1 MDNASQT
8 RPPVVILARPQMG
21 ENIGA
26 TARAMMNCGL
36 SDLRLVAP
44 RDGWPNTTALPMAA
58 GGKSII
64 ETAQVFD
71 TVAAAT
77 ADISFLAATSARRRD
92 LAIRSLDPRAAAEM
106 IIAHTPTPPDNL
118 HDKPAYIVQED
129 DNQAALLFGP
139 EASGLDND
147 EVVLADI
154 LVTASLN
161 PAYPSLNLAQ
171 GVLLM
176 AWEWRM
182 AVLYAAGQSA
192 DVPSAH
198 VSGTN
203 VSSTDVSGD
212 ASHQPKCA
220 SVAER
225 DYFYNRL
232 EMALDE
238 GGFFTAPDMVKA
250 VKRNIRALFNRAA
263 PSKQEIST
271 LHGILQALTRTRK
284 S

>member
-1 MDNASQT
+1 MDNARQT
-8 RPPVVILARPQMG
+8 RPPVVILTHPQMG

-26 TARAMMNCGL
+26 AARAMMNCGL

-44 RDGWPNTTALPMAA
+44 RDGWPNAAALPMAA
-58 GGKSII
+58 GGKAII

-92 LAIRSLDPRAAAEM
+92 LAIRSLDPRGAAEL
-106 IIAHTPTPPDNL
+106 IVAHTSAAPDDL
-118 HDKPAYIVQED
+118 HDEH
-129 DNQAALLFGP
+129 NRAALLFGP
-139 EASGLDND
+139 EASGLDNE

-182 AVLYAAGQSA
+182 AVLYAARQSA
-192 DVPSAH
+192 EVP
-198 VSGTN
+198 
-203 VSSTDVSGD
+203 GD
-212 ASHQPKCA
+212 AAHRSERASITGRA

-225 DYFYNRL
+225 DYFYRRL

-238 GGFFTAPDMVKA
+238 GGFFTAPGMVA
-250 VKRNIRALFNRAA
+250 TVKRNIRALFNRAA

-271 LHGILQALTRTRK
+271 LHGILQALTRNRK
-284 S
+284 T

>member
-1 MDNASQT
+1 MGNARQT

-26 TARAMMNCGL
+26 AARAMMNCGL

-44 RDGWPNTTALPMAA
+44 RDGWPNAAALPMAA
-58 GGKSII
+58 GGKAII

-92 LAIRSLDPRAAAEM
+92 LAIWSLDPRGAAEM
-106 IIAHTPTPPDNL
+106 IVVHTAAEPDNPPNNSP
-118 HDKPAYIVQED
+118 DEQ
-129 DNQAALLFGP
+129 NRAALLFGP

-154 LVTASLN
+154 LVTASMN

-182 AVLYAAGQSA
+182 AVLYAARPSA
-192 DVPSAH
+192 EVSGVNVPSF
-198 VSGTN
+198 N
-203 VSSTDVSGD
+203 VPGD
-212 ASHQPKCA
+212 AAHRPGRA

-225 DYFYNRL
+225 DYFYKRL

-238 GGFFTAPDMVKA
+238 GGFFTAPDMVA
-250 VKRNIRALFNRAA
+250 TVKRNIRALFNRAA

-271 LHGILQALTRTRK
+271 LHGILQALTRNRK
-284 S
+284 T

>member
-1 MDNASQT
+1 MDHDIQT
-8 RPPVVILARPQMG
+8 VPPVVILARPQMG

-26 TARAMMNCGL
+26 AARAMMNCGL

-44 RDGWPNTTALPMAA
+44 RDGWPNAAALPMAA

-64 ETAQVFD
+64 EHARVFD

-77 ADISFLAATSARRRD
+77 HDISFLAATSARRRD
-92 LAIRSLDPRAAAEM
+92 LAIWSSNPRHAAAMIVAHTSQSHGKAASDRKRAA
-106 IIAHTPTPPDNL
+106 I
-118 HDKPAYIVQED
+118 
-129 DNQAALLFGP
+129 LFGP

-161 PAYPSLNLAQ
+161 PDYPSLNLAQ
-171 GVLLM
+171 GVLLL

-182 AVLYAAGQSA
+182 AAQSAAGQNQDKLA
-192 DVPSAH
+192 NPVGLDER
-198 VSGTN
+198 
-203 VSSTDVSGD
+203 
-212 ASHQPKCA
+212 A

-225 DYFYNRL
+225 DFFYNRL
-232 EMALDE
+232 ETALDD
-238 GGFFTAPDMVKA
+238 GGFFTAPDMMA
-250 VKRNIRALFNRAA
+250 TVKRNIRALFSRAGL
-263 PSKQEIST
+263 SKQEINT
-271 LHGILQALTRTRK
+271 LHGILQALTSQRK

>member
-1 MDNASQT
+1 MDNEIQIH
-8 RPPVVILARPQMG
+8 PPVVILARPQMG

-36 SDLRLVAP
+36 PNLRLVTP
-44 RDGWPNTTALPMAA
+44 RDGWPNAKALPMAA

-64 ETAQVFD
+64 ENARVFD
-71 TVAAAT
+71 TVAAA
-77 ADISFLAATSARRRD
+77 ASDISFLAATSARCRD
-92 LAIRSLDPRAAAEM
+92 LAIRSYDPRGAAEM
-106 IIAHTPTPPDNL
+106 IVAHTNL
-118 HDKPAYIVQED
+118 SGGKTSKVDE
-129 DNQAALLFGP
+129 NRAAILFGP

-161 PAYPSLNLAQ
+161 PDYPSLNLAQ

-182 AVLYAAGQSA
+182 ATLAAANQRQDKLVEA
-192 DVPSAH
+192 LTLD
-198 VSGTN
+198 
-203 VSSTDVSGD
+203 DR
-212 ASHQPKCA
+212 A

-232 EMALDE
+232 ETALDA
-238 GGFFTAPDMVKA
+238 GGFFTAPDMVTT
-250 VKRNIRALFNRAA
+250 VKRNIRALFTRAG
-263 PSKQEIST
+263 PSKQEINT
-271 LHGILQALTRTRK
+271 LHGILQALTSQRK

>member
-1 MDNASQT
+1 MDNARQT

-26 TARAMMNCGL
+26 AARAMMNCGL
-36 SDLRLVAP
+36 PDLRLVAP
-44 RDGWPNTTALPMAA
+44 RDGWPNAAALPMAA
-58 GGKSII
+58 GGKAII

-92 LAIRSLDPRAAAEM
+92 LAIRSLDPRGAAEL
-106 IIAHTPTPPDNL
+106 IVAHTSAAPDDL
-118 HDKPAYIVQED
+118 HDEH
-129 DNQAALLFGP
+129 NRAALLFGP
-139 EASGLDND
+139 EASGLDNE

-182 AVLYAAGQSA
+182 AVLYAARQSA
-192 DVPSAH
+192 EVP
-198 VSGTN
+198 
-203 VSSTDVSGD
+203 GD
-212 ASHQPKCA
+212 AAHRPERASVTGRA

-225 DYFYNRL
+225 DYFYKRL

-238 GGFFTAPDMVKA
+238 GGFFTAPDMVA
-250 VKRNIRALFNRAA
+250 TVKRNIRALFNRAA

-271 LHGILQALTRTRK
+271 LHGILQALTRNRK
-284 S
+284 T

>member
-1 MDNASQT
+1 
-8 RPPVVILARPQMG
+8 
-21 ENIGA
+21 
-26 TARAMMNCGL
+26 MMNCGL

-44 RDGWPNTTALPMAA
+44 RDGWPNAAALPMAA
-58 GGKSII
+58 GGKPII

-92 LAIRSLDPRAAAEM
+92 LAIRSLDPRGAAEM
-106 IIAHTPTPPDNL
+106 IVAHTSAAADNSPDEQNR
-118 HDKPAYIVQED
+118 
-129 DNQAALLFGP
+129 AALLFGP

-182 AVLYAAGQSA
+182 AVLYAAGQNAEVPSVN
-192 DVPSAH
+192 VPSAG
-198 VSGTN
+198 VP
-203 VSSTDVSGD
+203 GD
-212 ASHQPKCA
+212 ATHRPGRA

-225 DYFYNRL
+225 DYFYKRL

-238 GGFFTAPDMVKA
+238 GGFFTAPDMVA
-250 VKRNIRALFNRAA
+250 TVKRNIRALFNRAA

-271 LHGILQALTRTRK
+271 LHGILQALTRNRK
-284 S
+284 T

>member
-1 MDNASQT
+1 MDNARQT
-8 RPPVVILARPQMG
+8 WPPVVILARPQMG

-26 TARAMMNCGL
+26 AARAMMNCGL
-36 SDLRLVAP
+36 SELRLVAP
-44 RDGWPNTTALPMAA
+44 RDGWPNAAALPMAA
-58 GGKSII
+58 GGKAII

-92 LAIRSLDPRAAAEM
+92 LAIRSLDPRGAAEL
-106 IIAHTPTPPDNL
+106 IVAHTSAAPDDL
-118 HDKPAYIVQED
+118 HDEH
-129 DNQAALLFGP
+129 NRAALLFGP
-139 EASGLDND
+139 EACGLDND

-154 LVTASLN
+154 LVTAPLN

-182 AVLYAAGQSA
+182 AVLYAARQSA
-192 DVPSAH
+192 EVP
-198 VSGTN
+198 
-203 VSSTDVSGD
+203 GD
-212 ASHQPKCA
+212 AAHRSERA

-225 DYFYNRL
+225 DYFYRRL

-238 GGFFTAPDMVKA
+238 GGFFTAPGMVA
-250 VKRNIRALFNRAA
+250 TVKRNIRALFNRAA

-271 LHGILQALTRTRK
+271 LHGILQALTRNRK
-284 S
+284 T

>member
-1 MDNASQT
+1 MDNARQT

-26 TARAMMNCGL
+26 AARAMMNCGL

-44 RDGWPNTTALPMAA
+44 RDGWPNAAALPMAA
-58 GGKSII
+58 GGKPII

-92 LAIRSLDPRAAAEM
+92 LAIRSLDPRGAAEM
-106 IIAHTPTPPDNL
+106 IVAHMAAAPDNPPNNSP
-118 HDKPAYIVQED
+118 DEQ
-129 DNQAALLFGP
+129 NRAALLFGP

-182 AVLYAAGQSA
+182 AVLYAAGQNA
-192 DVPSAH
+192 EVPGDVVHRPER
-198 VSGTN
+198 
-203 VSSTDVSGD
+203 
-212 ASHQPKCA
+212 A

-225 DYFYNRL
+225 DYFYKRL

-238 GGFFTAPDMVKA
+238 GGFFTAPDMVA
-250 VKRNIRALFNRAA
+250 TVKRNIRALFNRAA

-271 LHGILQALTRTRK
+271 LHGILQALTRNRK
-284 S
+284 T

>member
-1 MDNASQT
+1 MDNARQT
-8 RPPVVILARPQMG
+8 RPPLVILARPQMG

-26 TARAMMNCGL
+26 AARAMMNCGL

-44 RDGWPNTTALPMAA
+44 RDGWPNAAALPMAA
-58 GGKSII
+58 GGKPII

-92 LAIRSLDPRAAAEM
+92 LAIRSLDPRGAAKL
-106 IIAHTPTPPDNL
+106 IVAHTSAAPDDL
-118 HDKPAYIVQED
+118 HEEH
-129 DNQAALLFGP
+129 NRAALLFGP

-182 AVLYAAGQSA
+182 AVLYAAGQNA
-192 DVPSAH
+192 EVPGDVAH
-198 VSGTN
+198 RPER
-203 VSSTDVSGD
+203 
-212 ASHQPKCA
+212 ASVTGRA

-225 DYFYNRL
+225 DYFYKRL

-238 GGFFTAPDMVKA
+238 GGFFTAPDMVA
-250 VKRNIRALFNRAA
+250 TVKRNIRALFNRAA

-271 LHGILQALTRTRK
+271 LHGILQALTRNRK
-284 S
+284 T

>member
-1 MDNASQT
+1 MDNARQT

-26 TARAMMNCGL
+26 AARAMMNCGL
-36 SDLRLVAP
+36 SELRLVAP
-44 RDGWPNTTALPMAA
+44 RDGWPNAAALPMAA
-58 GGKSII
+58 GGKAII

-92 LAIRSLDPRAAAEM
+92 LAIRSLDPRGAAEL
-106 IIAHTPTPPDNL
+106 IVAHTSAAPDDL
-118 HDKPAYIVQED
+118 HDEH
-129 DNQAALLFGP
+129 NRAALMFGP

-161 PAYPSLNLAQ
+161 SAYPSLNLAQ

-182 AVLYAAGQSA
+182 AVLYAVGQNA
-192 DVPSAH
+192 EVPGDVAH
-198 VSGTN
+198 RPER
-203 VSSTDVSGD
+203 
-212 ASHQPKCA
+212 ASVTGRA

-225 DYFYNRL
+225 DYFYKRL

-238 GGFFTAPDMVKA
+238 GGFFTAPDMVA
-250 VKRNIRALFNRAA
+250 TVKRNIRALFNRAA

-271 LHGILQALTRTRK
+271 LHGILQALTRNRK
-284 S
+284 T

>member
-1 MDNASQT
+1 MDNVRQT
-8 RPPVVILARPQMG
+8 RPPLVILARPQMG

-26 TARAMMNCGL
+26 AARAMMNCGL

-44 RDGWPNTTALPMAA
+44 RDGWPNAAALPMAA
-58 GGKSII
+58 GGKPII

-92 LAIRSLDPRAAAEM
+92 LAIRSLDPRGAAEL
-106 IIAHTPTPPDNL
+106 IVAHTSAAPDDL
-118 HDKPAYIVQED
+118 HDEH
-129 DNQAALLFGP
+129 NRAALLFGP

-192 DVPSAH
+192 DVP
-198 VSGTN
+198 
-203 VSSTDVSGD
+203 GD
-212 ASHQPKCA
+212 ATHRAGRA

-225 DYFYNRL
+225 DYFYKRL

-238 GGFFTAPDMVKA
+238 GGFFTAPDMVA
-250 VKRNIRALFNRAA
+250 TVKRNVRALFNRAA

-271 LHGILQALTRTRK
+271 LHGILQALTRNRK
-284 S
+284 T

>member
-1 MDNASQT
+1 
-8 RPPVVILARPQMG
+8 MG

-26 TARAMMNCGL
+26 AARAMMNCGL

-44 RDGWPNTTALPMAA
+44 RDGWPNAAALPMAA
-58 GGKSII
+58 GGKAII

-92 LAIRSLDPRAAAEM
+92 LAIRSLDLRGAAELIVAHTAAA
-106 IIAHTPTPPDNL
+106 PDNPPDDLQDAQNR
-118 HDKPAYIVQED
+118 
-129 DNQAALLFGP
+129 AALLFGP

-192 DVPSAH
+192 DLPSFNVPSAG
-198 VSGTN
+198 VP
-203 VSSTDVSGD
+203 GD
-212 ASHQPKCA
+212 AAHQPERASIAGRA

-225 DYFYNRL
+225 DYFYRHL

-238 GGFFTAPDMVKA
+238 GGFFTAPDMVA
-250 VKRNIRALFNRAA
+250 TVKRNIRALFNRAA

-271 LHGILQALTRTRK
+271 LHGILQALTRNRK
-284 S
+284 T

>member
-1 MDNASQT
+1 MDYEIQIY
-8 RPPVVILARPQMG
+8 PPVVILARPQMG

-26 TARAMMNCGL
+26 AARAMINCGL

-44 RDGWPNTTALPMAA
+44 RDGWPNAEALPMAA

-64 ETAQVFD
+64 ENAHVFD

-77 ADISFLAATSARRRD
+77 SDISFLAATSARRRD
-92 LAIRSLDPRAAAEM
+92 LAIRSCDPRDAAEM
-106 IIAHTPTPPDNL
+106 IVAHINQSG
-118 HDKPAYIVQED
+118 DKTSKVDE
-129 DNQAALLFGP
+129 NRAAILFGP

-154 LVTASLN
+154 LVTAPLN
-161 PAYPSLNLAQ
+161 PDYASLNLAQ

-182 AVLYAAGQSA
+182 ATLAAADQSQNKMVEPVTL
-192 DVPSAH
+192 D
-198 VSGTN
+198 
-203 VSSTDVSGD
+203 DR
-212 ASHQPKCA
+212 A

-225 DYFYNRL
+225 DYFCNRL
-232 EMALDE
+232 ETALDASD
-238 GGFFTAPDMVKA
+238 FFTASDMVTS
-250 VKRNIRALFNRAA
+250 VKRNIRALFTRAC
-263 PSKQEIST
+263 PSKQEINT
-271 LHGILQALTRTRK
+271 LHGILQALTSKRK

>member
-1 MDNASQT
+1 MDNACQT
-8 RPPVVILARPQMG
+8 RSPVVILARPQMG

-26 TARAMMNCGL
+26 AARAMMNCGL

-44 RDGWPNTTALPMAA
+44 RDGWPNAAALPMAA
-58 GGKSII
+58 GGKTII

-77 ADISFLAATSARRRD
+77 VDISFLAATSARRRD
-92 LAIRSLDPRAAAEM
+92 LAIRSLDPRGAAEM
-106 IIAHTPTPPDNL
+106 IVAHTPTPPDNL
-118 HDKPAYIVQED
+118 QD
-129 DNQAALLFGP
+129 DHNRAAILFGP

-182 AVLYAAGQSA
+182 AVLFAAGQSA
-192 DVPSAH
+192 AVP
-198 VSGTN
+198 
-203 VSSTDVSGD
+203 GD
-212 ASHQPKCA
+212 ATHRAGRA

-225 DYFYNRL
+225 DYFYKRL

-238 GGFFTAPDMVKA
+238 GGFFTAPDMVA
-250 VKRNIRALFNRAA
+250 TVKRNIRALFNRAA

-271 LHGILQALTRTRK
+271 LHGILQALTRHRK
-284 S
+284 T

>member
-1 MDNASQT
+1 MDNARQT

-26 TARAMMNCGL
+26 AARAMMNCGL

-44 RDGWPNTTALPMAA
+44 RDGWPNAAALPMAA
-58 GGKSII
+58 GGKAII

-92 LAIRSLDPRAAAEM
+92 LAIRSLDPRGAAEL
-106 IIAHTPTPPDNL
+106 IVAHTSAAPDDL
-118 HDKPAYIVQED
+118 HDEH
-129 DNQAALLFGP
+129 NRAALLFGP
-139 EASGLDND
+139 EASGLDNE
-147 EVVLADI
+147 EVVLADM

-182 AVLYAAGQSA
+182 AVLYAARQSA
-192 DVPSAH
+192 EVP
-198 VSGTN
+198 
-203 VSSTDVSGD
+203 GD
-212 ASHQPKCA
+212 AAHRPERASVTGRA

-225 DYFYNRL
+225 DYFYKRL

-238 GGFFTAPDMVKA
+238 GGFFTAPDMVA
-250 VKRNIRALFNRAA
+250 TVKRNIRALFNRAA

-271 LHGILQALTRTRK
+271 LHGILQALTRNRK
-284 S
+284 T

>member
-1 MDNASQT
+1 MGNASQT

-26 TARAMMNCGL
+26 AARAMMNCGL

-44 RDGWPNTTALPMAA
+44 RDGWPNAAALPMAA
-58 GGKSII
+58 GGKPII

-92 LAIRSLDPRAAAEM
+92 LAIRSLDPRGAAEM
-106 IIAHTPTPPDNL
+106 IVAHMAAAPDNPPNNSP
-118 HDKPAYIVQED
+118 DEQ
-129 DNQAALLFGP
+129 NRAALLFGP

-182 AVLYAAGQSA
+182 AVLYAAGQNA
-192 DVPSAH
+192 EVPGDVAH
-198 VSGTN
+198 RPER
-203 VSSTDVSGD
+203 
-212 ASHQPKCA
+212 ASVTGRA

-225 DYFYNRL
+225 DYFYKRL

-238 GGFFTAPDMVKA
+238 GGFFTAPDMVA
-250 VKRNIRALFNRAA
+250 TVKRNIRALFNRAA

-271 LHGILQALTRTRK
+271 LHGILQALTRNRK
-284 S
+284 T

>member
-1 MDNASQT
+1 MDNARQT

-26 TARAMMNCGL
+26 AARAMMNCGL

-44 RDGWPNTTALPMAA
+44 RDGWPNAAALPMAA
-58 GGKSII
+58 GGKPII

-92 LAIRSLDPRAAAEM
+92 LAIRSLDPRGAAEM
-106 IIAHTPTPPDNL
+106 IVAHTSAATDNPPDNSP
-118 HDKPAYIVQED
+118 DEQ
-129 DNQAALLFGP
+129 NRAALLFGP

-182 AVLYAAGQSA
+182 AVIYAAGQSA
-192 DVPSAH
+192 DVPGADVLGDVAH
-198 VSGTN
+198 RPER
-203 VSSTDVSGD
+203 
-212 ASHQPKCA
+212 ASVTGRA

-225 DYFYNRL
+225 DYFYKRL

-238 GGFFTAPDMVKA
+238 GGFFTAPDMVA
-250 VKRNIRALFNRAA
+250 TVKRNIRALFNRAA

-271 LHGILQALTRTRK
+271 LHGILQALTRNRK
-284 S
+284 T

>member
-1 MDNASQT
+1 MDNARQT

-26 TARAMMNCGL
+26 AARAMMNCGL

-44 RDGWPNTTALPMAA
+44 RDGWPNAAALPMAA
-58 GGKSII
+58 GGKAII

-92 LAIRSLDPRAAAEM
+92 LAIRSLDPRGAAEL
-106 IIAHTPTPPDNL
+106 IVAHTSAAPDDL
-118 HDKPAYIVQED
+118 HDEH
-129 DNQAALLFGP
+129 NRAALLFGP
-139 EASGLDND
+139 EASGLDNE

-182 AVLYAAGQSA
+182 AVLYAARQSA
-192 DVPSAH
+192 EVP
-198 VSGTN
+198 
-203 VSSTDVSGD
+203 GD
-212 ASHQPKCA
+212 AAHRPERASVTGRA

-225 DYFYNRL
+225 DYFYKRL

-238 GGFFTAPDMVKA
+238 GGFFTAPDMVA
-250 VKRNIRALFNRAA
+250 TVKRNIRALFNRAA

-271 LHGILQALTRTRK
+271 LHGILQALTRNRK
-284 S
+284 T

>member
-1 MDNASQT
+1 
-8 RPPVVILARPQMG
+8 
-21 ENIGA
+21 
-26 TARAMMNCGL
+26 MMNCGL

-44 RDGWPNTTALPMAA
+44 RDGWPNAAALPMAA
-58 GGKSII
+58 GGKAII

-92 LAIRSLDPRAAAEM
+92 LAIRSLDPRGAAEM
-106 IIAHTPTPPDNL
+106 IVAHTAAAPDNPPNNSP
-118 HDKPAYIVQED
+118 DEQ
-129 DNQAALLFGP
+129 NRAALLFGP

-182 AVLYAAGQSA
+182 AVLYAVGQNA
-192 DVPSAH
+192 EVPGDVAH
-198 VSGTN
+198 RPER
-203 VSSTDVSGD
+203 
-212 ASHQPKCA
+212 ASVTGRA
-220 SVAER
+220 SVAE
-225 DYFYNRL
+225 
-232 EMALDE
+232 
-238 GGFFTAPDMVKA
+238 
-250 VKRNIRALFNRAA
+250 NRARQ
-263 PSKQEIST
+263 K
-271 LHGILQALTRTRK
+271 G
-284 S
+284 

>member
-1 MDNASQT
+1 MDNVRQT

-26 TARAMMNCGL
+26 AARAMMNCGL

-44 RDGWPNTTALPMAA
+44 RDGWPNAAALPMAA
-58 GGKSII
+58 GGKPII

-77 ADISFLAATSARRRD
+77 ADISFLAATSARRRA
-92 LAIRSLDPRAAAEM
+92 LAIRSLDPRGAAEL
-106 IIAHTPTPPDNL
+106 IVAHTSAAPDDL
-118 HDKPAYIVQED
+118 HDEH
-129 DNQAALLFGP
+129 NRAALLFGP

-192 DVPSAH
+192 DVP
-198 VSGTN
+198 
-203 VSSTDVSGD
+203 GD
-212 ASHQPKCA
+212 ATHRAGRA

-225 DYFYNRL
+225 DYFYKRL

-238 GGFFTAPDMVKA
+238 GGFFTAPDMVA
-250 VKRNIRALFNRAA
+250 TVKRNIRALFNRAA

-271 LHGILQALTRTRK
+271 LHGILQALTRNRK
-284 S
+284 T

>member
-1 MDNASQT
+1 MDNACQT
-8 RPPVVILARPQMG
+8 QPPVVILARPQMA

-26 TARAMMNCGL
+26 AARAMMNCGL

-44 RDGWPNTTALPMAA
+44 RDGWPNAAALPMAA
-58 GGKSII
+58 GGKAII

-92 LAIRSLDPRAAAEM
+92 LAIRSLDPRGAAEM
-106 IIAHTPTPPDNL
+106 IVKHTPTPPDNP
-118 HDKPAYIVQED
+118 HDGQ
-129 DNQAALLFGP
+129 NRAALLFGP

-154 LVTASLN
+154 LVTATLN
-161 PAYPSLNLAQ
+161 PVYPSLNLAQ

-182 AVLYAAGQSA
+182 AVIYAAGQSA
-192 DVPSAH
+192 GVR
-198 VSGTN
+198 
-203 VSSTDVSGD
+203 GD
-212 ASHQPKCA
+212 ANHRAGRA

-225 DYFYNRL
+225 DFFFNRL

-238 GGFFTAPDMVKA
+238 GGFFTAPDMVA
-250 VKRNIRALFNRAA
+250 TVKRNIRALFNRAA

-271 LHGILQALTRTRK
+271 LHGILQALTRKRK

>member
-1 MDNASQT
+1 MGNASQT

-26 TARAMMNCGL
+26 AARAMMNCGL

-44 RDGWPNTTALPMAA
+44 RDGWPNAAALPMAA
-58 GGKSII
+58 GGKPII

-92 LAIRSLDPRAAAEM
+92 LAIRSLDPRGAAEM
-106 IIAHTPTPPDNL
+106 IVAHTPIPPDN
-118 HDKPAYIVQED
+118 PADNVQD
-129 DNQAALLFGP
+129 DHTRAALLFGP

-182 AVLYAAGQSA
+182 AVLYAAGESA
-192 DVPSAH
+192 YVL
-198 VSGTN
+198 
-203 VSSTDVSGD
+203 GD
-212 ASHQPKCA
+212 TTHRAGRA

-225 DYFYNRL
+225 DYFYKRL

-238 GGFFTAPDMVKA
+238 GGFFTAPDMVA
-250 VKRNIRALFNRAA
+250 TVKRNIRALFNRAA

-271 LHGILQALTRTRK
+271 LHGILQALTRNRK
-284 S
+284 T

>member
-1 MDNASQT
+1 MGNASQT

-26 TARAMMNCGL
+26 AARAMMNCGL
-36 SDLRLVAP
+36 SDLRLVTP
-44 RDGWPNTTALPMAA
+44 RDGWPNAAALPMAA
-58 GGKSII
+58 GGKAII
-64 ETAQVFD
+64 ETAQLFD

-77 ADISFLAATSARRRD
+77 ADISFLVATSARRRD
-92 LAIRSLDPRAAAEM
+92 LAIRSLDPRGAAEL
-106 IIAHTPTPPDNL
+106 IVAHTLAAPDDL
-118 HDKPAYIVQED
+118 HDEH
-129 DNQAALLFGP
+129 NRAALLFGP

-171 GVLLM
+171 GVLLI

-182 AVLYAAGQSA
+182 AVFYAAGQSA
-192 DVPSAH
+192 DVP
-198 VSGTN
+198 
-203 VSSTDVSGD
+203 GD
-212 ASHQPKCA
+212 ATQRAGRA

-225 DYFYNRL
+225 DYFYKRL

-238 GGFFTAPDMVKA
+238 GGFFTAPDMVA
-250 VKRNIRALFNRAA
+250 TVKRNIRALFNRAA

-271 LHGILQALTRTRK
+271 LHGILQALTRNRK
-284 S
+284 T

>member
-1 MDNASQT
+1 MDNDRQT
-8 RPPVVILARPQMG
+8 RRPVVILARPQMG

-26 TARAMMNCGL
+26 AARAMMNCGL

-44 RDGWPNTTALPMAA
+44 RDGWPNAAALPMAA
-58 GGKSII
+58 GGKAII

-77 ADISFLAATSARRRD
+77 ADISFMAATSARRRD
-92 LAIRSLDPRAAAEM
+92 LAIRSLDPRGAAEL
-106 IIAHTPTPPDNL
+106 IVAHTSAAPDDL
-118 HDKPAYIVQED
+118 HDEH
-129 DNQAALLFGP
+129 NRAALLFGP
-139 EASGLDND
+139 EASGLDNE

-182 AVLYAAGQSA
+182 AVLYAARQSA
-192 DVPSAH
+192 EVP
-198 VSGTN
+198 
-203 VSSTDVSGD
+203 GD
-212 ASHQPKCA
+212 AAHRPERASVTGRA

-225 DYFYNRL
+225 DYFYKRL

-238 GGFFTAPDMVKA
+238 GGFFTAPDMVA
-250 VKRNIRALFNRAA
+250 TVKRNIRALFNRAA

-271 LHGILQALTRTRK
+271 LHGILQALTRNRK
-284 S
+284 T